1 MKYRCSYREKGS
13 YLKNGKWILDNISI
27 FQKLPK
33 WTIWNERLPSNSN
46 PFEESIKRMKS
57 ATLDNLLISQHL
69 IEYNL
74 VRTINYILHLNNKV
88 NCEATPLAINFP
100 HLTFTLGQTEGLSQK
115 IKFNTQN
122 KTNVGIL
129 LVRNY
134 LIISSV
140 KSRKVFA
147 RTCIIRKTI
156 MG

>member
-1 MKYRCSYREKGS
+1 MASEF
-13 YLKNGKWILDNISI
+13 WII
-27 FQKLPK
+27 FQYFKNYQ
-33 WTIWNERLPSNSN
+33 NER
-46 PFEESIKRMKS
+46 FETKDCQVTLILSKKSIKRMKS

-74 VRTINYILHLNNKV
+74 VRTINYILHLNNKF

-100 HLTFTLGQTEGLSQK
+100 HLIFTLGQTEGLSQK
-115 IKFNTQN
+115 IEFNTQN

-134 LIISSV
+134 LIISSA

-156 MG
+156 MA